1 METSNAVD
9 RERNLGVADLP
20 GEHWAHLSHVEGDI
34 AAFREV
40 LARADTVESFDLTSV
55 MEGSFF
61 AYVVYRM
68 RPIDEAFLEAFDD
81 HGVVVVMPV
90 EVGRGGSTFTLVGPD
105 DALGSLVETFEDEM
119 VVDVRRV
126 GEFDHWHAPLAG
138 RLTGRQHEAVEA
150 ALALGYYAV
159 PREASL
165 DSVAESLD
173 SAPRTASTL
182 LRRAERVVMEAAV
195 GD

>member
-126 GEFDHWHAPLAG
+126 GEFDHWTHRWRDGSLA
-138 RLTGRQHEAVEA
+138 
-150 ALALGYYAV
+150 
-159 PREASL
+159 
-165 DSVAESLD
+165 D
-173 SAPRTASTL
+173 SARPSRRRSRSATTQSRE
-182 LRRAERVVMEAAV
+182 RRASIRSPSRSTALRGPPRRCSGARN
-195 GD
+195 GW